1 MTGLYCIN
9 NVQNTNCINNYFL
22 KSSFYNLMIIQY
34 CYILFT
40 FISNSNNSRVD
51 WVCWIT
57 FSGWWVMSVWHKS
70 TKHEHNKCHMWQYL
84 KLKNGKHHVS
94 VMEIFV
100 QVLFF
105 NYCKVLLSPKY
116 HPFSLLFEQFDF
128 WSAKK
133 MLGPESLSKVGIYCL
148 KPQVALSVQFCILVS
163 RYKS

>member
-1 MTGLYCIN
+1 MRVAGLMCNGLRFTCSTSSSALVGYLFSSFGR
-9 NVQNTNCINNYFL
+9 VLDL
-22 KSSFYNLMIIQY
+22 KSRGPRFNSCLGWIVNFYISSLS
-34 CYILFT
+34 CYTI
-40 FISNSNNSRVD
+40 
-51 WVCWIT
+51 
-57 FSGWWVMSVWHKS
+57 
-70 TKHEHNKCHMWQYL
+70 
-84 KLKNGKHHVS
+84 
-94 VMEIFV
+94 MEIFV